1 MVRLFVAVDLPADLR
16 NEVAGRMNRVQGA
29 RWANTEQLHITL
41 RFLGDTAED
50 DLPSLRARLAQ
61 VRQQAFRLRL
71 RGAGVFPEAGEAGR
85 KKAPRVLWLGIE
97 PTQDLG
103 RLKHSIDAALSA
115 HAPAGPQGFSP
126 HLTVAR
132 FSARPDHTLS
142 DFLSKHGG
150 DTSAYWWVK
159 DFHLYQ
165 STLRREGALH
175 TRVASYL
182 LDGPEV
188 GE

>member
-1 MVRLFVAVDLPADLR
+1 MIRLFVAVDLPADLR
-16 NEVAGRMNRVQGA
+16 TAVAGRMDHVRGA
-29 RWANTEQLHITL
+29 RWAHTEQLHITL

-50 DLPSLRARLAQ
+50 DLPSLRARLAE
-61 VRQQAFRLRL
+61 VRQHIFQLRL
-71 RGAGVFPEAGEAGR
+71 RGAGVFPQGEAR
-85 KKAPRVLWLGIE
+85 RQKAPRVLWLGIE
-97 PTQDLG
+97 PTQDLA
-103 RLKHSIDAALSA
+103 RLKHSIDAALSVE
-115 HAPAGPQGFSP
+115 APAGPQPFSP

-132 FSARPDHTLS
+132 FSSRPDHTLS
-142 DFLSKHGG
+142 DFVSKHGG

-182 LDGPEV
+182 LDRPEA
-188 GE
+188 GG